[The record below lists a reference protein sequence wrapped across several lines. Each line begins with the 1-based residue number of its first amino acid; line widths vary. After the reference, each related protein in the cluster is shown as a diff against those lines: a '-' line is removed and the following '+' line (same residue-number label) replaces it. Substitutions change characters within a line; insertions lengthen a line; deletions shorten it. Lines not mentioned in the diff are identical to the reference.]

1 MVGQPPSFR
10 PSDPRHR
17 PDETGAKSV
26 GHGSEGSAAERD
38 DAVRRESVSQR
49 GFSDQAAPD
58 RAPDPDAAHQWH
70 IARNEDRGASP
81 QQPPSFPPEDT
92 RASAGVP
99 RPGETSDSRPAGG
112 SSPSPAHADGP
123 RTMPPSIPP
132 ARSAR
137 DTWSAPGTPGQP
149 DSSAHTSS
157 PRAGAAS
164 VPYADT
170 RSRPPRQSAGT
181 WRPATPVTGPGT
193 PAGPRQPRVRR
204 RRRRHR
210 WPRFLLLVL
219 VVVLA
224 WPAFLLWDA
233 NRNLGRTDALSTGA
247 DTPGTT
253 YLLAGSDSR
262 ADGAVQ
268 DGTEGQ
274 RADSLMLVNVAP
286 NGQASATSL
295 PRDTYVDIPGYGW
308 DKLNASY
315 SYGGAPLLV
324 QTVESL
330 TGLHVDHFVEI
341 GMGGVGNIVD
351 AIGGVEL
358 CLDMDVNDAYSGL
371 VWQSGCHEADG
382 TTALAFSRMRYSD
395 PLGDIGRAQ
404 RQRQV
409 VEKTVSSAMSPSVLL
424 NPVSAFRLER
434 AGSGAL
440 TVDQGSNVIDVA
452 RLVLAFRKA
461 GGASLTGAPP
471 IASLGYETA
480 AGSVVLLQDETAPGF
495 FQKVREG
502 TLTPSDMEQSF

>member
-1 MVGQPPSFR
+1 MVCQPPSFR
-10 PSDPRHR
+10 PGESRKR
-17 PDETGAKSV
+17 PDESGARTV
-26 GHGSEGSAAERD
+26 GPESGTTASEEGA
-38 DAVRRESVSQR
+38 AVRRESVSRR
-49 GFSDQAAPD
+49 GFSDQAVPD
-58 RAPDPDAAHQWH
+58 RTPDRDPARQWQV
-70 IARNEDRGASP
+70 RRGGAQEPGSG
-81 QQPPSFPPEDT
+81 QPPSFPPRGMPTDGDT
-92 RASAGVP
+92 PRAGSTQSP
-99 RPGETSDSRPAGG
+99 RSTG
-112 SSPSPAHADGP
+112 GP
-123 RTMPPSIPP
+123 RAMPPSIPP
-132 ARSAR
+132 ARNAQG
-137 DTWSAPGTPGQP
+137 TWAAPTGQ
-149 DSSAHTSS
+149 DHSGASAHSSS
-157 PRAGAAS
+157 PRAPGAPAPRAFTQS
-164 VPYADT
+164 T
-170 RSRPPRQSAGT
+170 PPRQAASG
-181 WRPATPVTGPGT
+181 WRPATPATRPGVPT
-193 PAGPRQPRVRR
+193 PPRSARPRR
-204 RRRRHR
+204 RRRRR
-210 WPRFLLLVL
+210 WPRLLVLLL

-233 NRNLGRTDALSTGA
+233 NRNLGRTDALSSGTG
-247 DTPGTT
+247 TPGTT

-274 RADSLMLVNVAP
+274 RADSIMLVNVAP

-308 DKLNASY
+308 NKLNASY
-315 SYGGAPLLV
+315 SFGGAPLLV
-324 QTVESL
+324 ETVETL

-409 VEKTVSSAMSPSVLL
+409 VEKTVSTAMSPSVLL
-424 NPVSAFRLER
+424 DPVSAFRLER

-440 TVDQGSNVIDVA
+440 TVDEDSDVIDIA
-452 RLVLAFRKA
+452 RLVLAFRSA

-471 IASLGYETA
+471 IESLGYGTA
-480 AGSVVLLQDETAPGF
+480 AGSVVLLEDQTAPDF

-502 TLTPSDMEQSF
+502 TLTPADMEQSL

>member
-1 MVGQPPSFR
+1 
-10 PSDPRHR
+10 
-17 PDETGAKSV
+17 T
-26 GHGSEGSAAERD
+26 
-38 DAVRRESVSQR
+38 
-49 GFSDQAAPD
+49 
-58 RAPDPDAAHQWH
+58 
-70 IARNEDRGASP
+70 
-81 QQPPSFPPEDT
+81 
-92 RASAGVP
+92 
-99 RPGETSDSRPAGG
+99 
-112 SSPSPAHADGP
+112 
-123 RTMPPSIPP
+123 
-132 ARSAR
+132 
-137 DTWSAPGTPGQP
+137 
-149 DSSAHTSS
+149 
-157 PRAGAAS
+157 
-164 VPYADT
+164 
-170 RSRPPRQSAGT
+170 PPRDA
-181 WRPATPVTGPGT
+181 RP
-193 PAGPRQPRVRR
+193 RR
-204 RRRRHR
+204 RRRRR
-210 WPRFLLLVL
+210 WPRLLVLLL

-233 NRNLGRTDALSTGA
+233 NRNLGRTDALSSGTG
-247 DTPGTT
+247 TPGTT

-274 RADSLMLVNVAP
+274 RADSIMLVNVAP

-308 DKLNASY
+308 NKLNASY
-315 SYGGAPLLV
+315 SFGGAPLLV
-324 QTVESL
+324 ETVETL

-409 VEKTVSSAMSPSVLL
+409 VEKTVSTAMSPSVLL

-440 TVDQGSNVIDVA
+440 TVDEDSDVIDIA
-452 RLVLAFRKA
+452 RLVLAFRSA

-471 IASLGYETA
+471 IESLGYGTA
-480 AGSVVLLQDETAPGF
+480 AGSVVLLEDQTAPDF

-502 TLTPSDMEQSF
+502 TLTPADMEQSL

>member
-10 PSDPRHR
+10 PGESRER
-17 PDETGAKSV
+17 PDESGARTV
-26 GHGSEGSAAERD
+26 GPESGTTASEEGA
-38 DAVRRESVSQR
+38 AVRRESVSRR
-49 GFSDQAAPD
+49 GFSDQAVPD
-58 RAPDPDAAHQWH
+58 RTADPDAARQWQVRRGG
-70 IARNEDRGASP
+70 AREPGSG
-81 QQPPSFPPEDT
+81 QPPSFPPGSTPTNGD
-92 RASAGVP
+92 APAAGSM
-99 RPGETSDSRPAGG
+99 G
-112 SSPSPAHADGP
+112 SPSHTDGP
-123 RTMPPSIPP
+123 RAMPPSIPP
-132 ARSAR
+132 ARNAQG
-137 DTWSAPGTPGQP
+137 TWAAPTGQ
-149 DSSAHTSS
+149 DRGASAHSSS
-157 PRAGAAS
+157 PRAPAAAAPRAFTQS
-164 VPYADT
+164 T
-170 RSRPPRQSAGT
+170 PPRQAASG
-181 WRPATPVTGPGT
+181 WRPATPVTRPGVPT
-193 PAGPRQPRVRR
+193 PPRDARPRR
-204 RRRRHR
+204 RRRWRS
-210 WPRFLLLVL
+210 PRLLVLLL

-233 NRNLGRTDALSTGA
+233 NRNLGRTDALSSGTG
-247 DTPGTT
+247 TPGTT

-274 RADSLMLVNVAP
+274 RADSIMLVNVAP

-308 DKLNASY
+308 NKLNASY
-315 SYGGAPLLV
+315 SFGGAPLLV
-324 QTVESL
+324 ETVETL

-358 CLDMDVNDAYSGL
+358 CLDMDVNDSYSGL

-424 NPVSAFRLER
+424 NPVKAFRLER

-440 TVDQGSNVIDVA
+440 TVDQDSNVLDVA
-452 RLVLAFRKA
+452 RLVLAFREA
-461 GGASLTGAPP
+461 GNSSLTGAPP
-471 IASLGYETA
+471 IESLGYGTEV
-480 AGSVVLLQDETAPGF
+480 GSVVLLQDETAPDY

-502 TLTPSDMEQSF
+502 TLTAADMEQSF